1 MLLRIIIFANIQMD
15 NSMRRVFGLG
25 ETVLDLI
32 FKDDQPIGAKAGGSA
47 LNALVSLARMGA
59 NAHFITEV
67 GNDRVGDWIVR
78 FLEQNDLST
87 EFVNRF
93 DGGKSALALA
103 FLNENNDADYEFFKD
118 YPSQRLVGE
127 IPDFTADDI
136 IVFGSFFG
144 INPVI
149 RPRLL
154 DILSAAKK
162 AGAIIIYDPNFR
174 KHHDHHKGQLIEVIE
189 ENFRWADI
197 VRGSDEDFKN
207 IYGLTQPQKVYEKVS
222 AFCDNLVVTA
232 NSKGVYAFGKNFQHH
247 FHVPVIAPISTI
259 GAGDNFNAGMMKALL
274 DMNLKRS
281 GLVELSRDQWQQLAI
296 YGIEF
301 SSEVCQNLD
310 NYVAVDFKNRF
321 FELVGNQL
329 KIN

>member
-1 MLLRIIIFANIQMD
+1 
-15 NSMRRVFGLG
+15 MRRVFGLG

-32 FKDDQPIGAKAGGSA
+32 FKDDQPVGAKAGGSA

-67 GNDRVGDWIVR
+67 GKDRVGDMIVR
-78 FLEQNDLST
+78 FLEQNGLST
-87 EFVNRF
+87 QYVNRF

-118 YPSQRLVGE
+118 YPARRLAGE
-127 IPDFTADDI
+127 MPDFAADDI

-149 RPRLL
+149 RPKLL
-154 DILSAAKK
+154 DILGAAKK

-174 KHHDHHKGQLIEVIE
+174 KHHDHHKHQLIEVIE
-189 ENFRWADI
+189 ENFRWADL
-197 VRGSDEDFKN
+197 VRGSDEDFMN
-207 IYGLTQPQKVYEKVS
+207 IYGLNKPQKVYEKVS

-232 NSKGVYAFGKNFQHH
+232 NANGVYAFGKEFEHH
-247 FHVPVIAPISTI
+247 FQVPVIEPISTI

-274 DMNLKRS
+274 DMKLGRS
-281 GLVELSRDQWQQLAI
+281 DLPVLSSGQWQQLVI

-301 SSEVCQNLD
+301 SSEVCLNLD
-310 NYVAVDFKNRF
+310 NYVPVDFKNRF
-321 FELVGNQL
+321 AKFVGNQL
-329 KIN
+329 KVN

>member
-1 MLLRIIIFANIQMD
+1 
-15 NSMRRVFGLG
+15 MRRVFGLG

-32 FKDDQPIGAKAGGSA
+32 FKDDQPVGAKAGGSA

-67 GNDRVGDWIVR
+67 GKDRVGDMIVR
-78 FLEQNDLST
+78 FLEQNALST
-87 EFVNRF
+87 RYVNRF

-103 FLNENNDADYEFFKD
+103 FLNDNNDADYEFFKD
-118 YPSQRLVGE
+118 YPAQRLTGE

-154 DILSAAKK
+154 DVLGAAKN

-174 KHHDHHKGQLIEVIE
+174 KHHDHYKHQLVEVIE

-197 VRGSDEDFKN
+197 VRGSDEDFMN
-207 IYGLTQPQKVYEKVS
+207 IYGLSEPQKVYDKVS
-222 AFCDNLVVTA
+222 AFCDNLVITA
-232 NSKGVYAFGKNFQHH
+232 NAKGVYALGKNFKRH
-247 FHVPVIAPISTI
+247 FHVPVIEPISTI

-274 DMNLKRS
+274 DMNLKQ
-281 GLVELSRDQWQQLAI
+281 GDLVELSPEQWQQLAV

-301 SSEVCQNLD
+301 SSEVCLNLD
-310 NYVAVDFKNRF
+310 NYVPVDFKNRF
-321 FELVGNQL
+321 VELVDNQR
-329 KIN
+329 NEN